1 MMIKSAC
8 MKIWNL
14 GQQAEKMANNRFPN
28 VSYVTFR
35 EQGGSRKGHPH
46 KIPPVSR
53 RCANFARALIVRKGT
68 YLRLKRSNPA
78 KIRQALLRERLS
90 GRIIVTDFLA
100 PYIRL
105 RNVKQPRP
113 KNAGHKSR
121 AIHQLQPWW
130 SHAFR
135 TAPPRAHCILQ

>member
-14 GQQAEKMANNRFPN
+14 HRQAQKMANNRFPN

-53 RCANFARALIVRKGT
+53 RYANYARALIVRKGT
-68 YLRLKRSNPA
+68 YLCLKRSNPE
-78 KIRQALLRERLS
+78 KIRQAVLRERLS
-90 GRIIVTDFLA
+90 GLIIATDFIT

-105 RNVKQPRP
+105 RNVK
-113 KNAGHKSR
+113 
-121 AIHQLQPWW
+121 
-130 SHAFR
+130 
-135 TAPPRAHCILQ
+135 